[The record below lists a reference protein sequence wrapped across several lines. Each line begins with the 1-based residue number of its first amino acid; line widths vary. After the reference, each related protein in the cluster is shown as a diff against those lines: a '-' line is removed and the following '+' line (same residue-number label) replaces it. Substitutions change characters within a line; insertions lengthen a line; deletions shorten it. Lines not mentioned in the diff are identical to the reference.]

1 MLEQFCFVFRC
12 VNVFF
17 FCVMFFFCA
26 DKNVSRGVI
35 AAIVVVIV
43 VIIVLIYVGMFMFKR
58 RKKKQDIQ
66 LSSELLKLVL

>member
-1 MLEQFCFVFRC
+1 M
-12 VNVFF
+12 
-17 FCVMFFFCA
+17 FFCA
-26 DKNVSRGVI
+26 DNNVSRGVI

-66 LSSELLKLVL
+66 LSSELLQLVL